1 MREGFTLK
9 HTQALKGVAV
19 MLLLCHHLF
28 YATEQYVNYLIYY
41 TEEDSYNITAMIAQY
56 GKLCVPMFV
65 LLSAYGLS
73 LSYRKWTAARRSHTS
88 FVWDRYLSLFAGFVI
103 IFVLGLVAGEL
114 LGRTVAT
121 LYGEGPKAWLYLLI
135 DGLGLAGLFYTPTAN
150 ATWWYMSFAITQVVL
165 FPLLYAL
172 VKRFG
177 LLAVL
182 GFTGLVLIGQHN
194 YMLVLLFASVLGI
207 YLAQTR
213 GFDRLKDWRIV
224 PNAVVSKVLKLL
236 LYAVAFAA
244 TIVICEGLP
253 EAANVDG
260 VMKPTYFRFVGYDLF
275 AFLLCAFL
283 NEFVLPLKPLR
294 LALAFLGRHS
304 ANIFMLHTFLY
315 AYFFTD
321 FYYGFEE
328 PEYIFGMLLLTSLG
342 VSVVLEGLKALLGYN
357 RLVAAIRRRADRRL
371 NPEALGEASGGAG
384 AM

>member
-28 YATEQYVNYLIYY
+28 YATEQYVNYFIYY

-73 LSYRKWTAARRSHTS
+73 LSYRKWTAAGRSHTS
-88 FVWDRYLSLFAGFVI
+88 FAWDKYLSLFAGFLV
-103 IFVLGLVAGEL
+103 IFVAGLTAGAL
-114 LGRTVAT
+114 LGRAVASI
-121 LYGEGPKAWLYLLI
+121 YGEGLRAWLYLLI

-150 ATWWYMSFAITQVVL
+150 ATWWYMSFAITQVVV

-172 VKRFG
+172 VKRLG

-182 GFTGLVLIGQHN
+182 GFSGLVIIGLHN
-194 YMLVLLFASVLGI
+194 YMLALFFASALGI
-207 YLAQTR
+207 YLAQTQ
-213 GFDRLKDWRIV
+213 GFDRLKNWHVV
-224 PNAVVSKVLKLL
+224 PNAVLNKAIKLL
-236 LYAVAFAA
+236 LYALAFAV
-244 TIVICEGLP
+244 TVVICEGLP
-253 EAANVDG
+253 ASANVDG
-260 VMKPTYFRFVGYDLF
+260 VMIPTNFRYVGYDLF

-294 LALAFLGRHS
+294 FVLAFLGKHS

-357 RLVAAIRRRADRRL
+357 RLLAFVRRRADRKL
-371 NPEALGEASGGAG
+371 NPEALGEAGGGAG